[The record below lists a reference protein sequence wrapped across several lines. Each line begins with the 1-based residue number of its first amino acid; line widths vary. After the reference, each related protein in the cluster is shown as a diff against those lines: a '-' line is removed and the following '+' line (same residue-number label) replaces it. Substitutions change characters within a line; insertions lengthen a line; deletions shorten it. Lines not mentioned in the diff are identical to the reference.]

1 MKKLIVWL
9 LTAQA
14 KRFIRKNNPR
24 IIGVAG
30 SIGKTS
36 TTQAIATVLSQS
48 FTIRSTIKSYN
59 TDIGVPCTIF
69 QKPLPDRLGDSIAWI
84 KIFFSNEIQ
93 LLKKQ
98 DVGVLVLE
106 LGTDRPGDL
115 SIFQWMS
122 VDICVVT
129 AVADEHMEYF
139 GTLDSVAKEE
149 LSVATFSKKL
159 LLNKRMIDGQYLAFV
174 EGRDYEFYDRDD
186 LAAHGL
192 SLENLQVIASHSC
205 DAVAAAVK
213 IGATFGMD
221 EQALQTGARAI
232 TAQPG
237 RMSKLDGIKGSTL
250 IDDTY
255 NSSPTAVVAALD
267 YFYSVTAPQ
276 KIVLL
281 GNMNEL
287 GSTSPESHKATGA
300 YCDPRQLSLVV
311 TLGPDANAHTA
322 PAAKAKGC
330 NVQTAETPYEAA
342 RIIETAMQ
350 PGAWVLLKGSQ
361 NRVFAE
367 ETVKKLL
374 ADVNDVAKIVRQSPF
389 WKAKKKECFG
399 DVEV

>member
-14 KRFIRKNNPR
+14 RRFIRKNNPK
-24 IIGVAG
+24 IVGVAG

-48 FTIRSTIKSYN
+48 FRVRSTIKSYN

-69 QKPLPDRLGDSIAWI
+69 QKPLPERLGNPIEWV
-84 KIFFSNEIQ
+84 KIFISNEIQ

-98 DVGVLVLE
+98 EVDVLVLE

-115 SIFQWMS
+115 SIFKWMP
-122 VDICVVT
+122 VDVCVVT
-129 AVADEHMEYF
+129 SIAEEHMEYF
-139 GTLDSVAKEE
+139 GTLDVVAKEE
-149 LSVATFSKKL
+149 MSVAAYSKML
-159 LLNKRMIDGQYLAFV
+159 VINKRMVDEQYLPLIGNKEYA
-174 EGRDYEFYDRDD
+174 FYDRDD
-186 LAAHGL
+186 LSALGL
-192 SLENLQVIASHSC
+192 HLDNLQVIAPHSC

-213 IGATFGMD
+213 VGSLLGM
-221 EQALQTGARAI
+221 EPQQLKTGAKAI
-232 TAQPG
+232 TSQPG
-237 RMSKLDGIKGSTL
+237 RMSKLAGIKDSVL

-255 NSSPTAVVAALD
+255 NSSPKAVLAALD
-267 YFYSVTAPQ
+267 YMYSTAAPQ

-287 GSTSPESHKATGA
+287 GTTSAESHKAIGE
-300 YCDPRQLSLVV
+300 YCEPGQLSLVV
-311 TLGPDANAHTA
+311 TLGPDANAYTA

-330 NVQTAETPYEAA
+330 TVQTAETPYEAA

-350 PGAWVLLKGSQ
+350 PGALVLLKGSQ

-367 ETVKKLL
+367 EAVKRLL
-374 ADVNDVAKIVRQSPF
+374 ANVEDTSKIVRQSPF

-399 DVEV
+399 EIE